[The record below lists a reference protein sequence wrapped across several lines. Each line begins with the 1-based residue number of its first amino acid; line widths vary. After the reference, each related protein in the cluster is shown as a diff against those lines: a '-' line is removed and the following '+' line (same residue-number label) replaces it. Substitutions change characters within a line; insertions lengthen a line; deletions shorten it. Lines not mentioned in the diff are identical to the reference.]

1 MTLPAPPEPTHSLA
15 ISGNPDE
22 GIVAFNVLETSNL
35 DLLKAFAW
43 IFHSDAIAGLRH
55 ELQKWAECENV
66 FLCPS
71 GECGIAQVLSLL
83 PQKEVVMPAWICH
96 QVKTAVKLAGKRIIF
111 VDLGKNNINSTSAEY
126 EEAAKPGR
134 ILLIAHLFGV
144 PTDVVNICELA
155 KRRDCLTI
163 EDAVPAIGGRQ
174 NGRLL
179 GTFADFGVFS
189 FEQSKRLSAFRGGFI
204 VANNEHLCDLAK
216 LDSNRLVGTTRPMP
230 YLHLAKAF
238 LQNFV
243 TNPLIYRQITRRL
256 LPLRPSPQNILR
268 VKERKIAPPAPYAQK
283 SDAPEIAPQT
293 QFYTKDMHPY
303 QAYLALQ
310 MIRRID
316 TISEQ
321 IAELA
326 RVYEKHFRGTPI
338 QTFLP
343 AGYDPSGLLRFPI
356 ALPGRNRSEI
366 IRLSQER
373 GVYLKTMWIEE
384 ESCAGLPNCIWA
396 ANNLIMLPLYTA
408 LSTGS
413 ARQIAETLLDVER
426 ALPR

>member
-1 MTLPAPPEPTHSLA
+1 MPLDHPISDHPLAPRRNPA
-15 ISGNPDE
+15 E
-22 GIVAFNVLETSNL
+22 GIVAFNALETSNL
-35 DLLKAFAW
+35 DLLRAFAW
-43 IFHSDAIAGLRH
+43 IFQPDAIAALRQ
-55 ELQKWAECENV
+55 ELQAWIQNENV

-71 GECGIAQVLSLL
+71 GECGIAQILSLL

-96 QVKTAVKLAGKRIIF
+96 QVKTAVKVAGKRIIF
-111 VDLGKNNINSTSAEY
+111 VDLGKNCINSTSAEY

-144 PTDVVNICELA
+144 PTDVAAICELA

-174 NGRLL
+174 DGRLL

-204 VANNEHLCDLAK
+204 VANNERLCDLTK
-216 LDSNRLVGTTRPMP
+216 LNSNRLVETTRPMP

-243 TNPLIYRQITRRL
+243 TNRWIYRQITRRL
-256 LPLRPSPQNILR
+256 LPVRPSSRQILR
-268 VKERKIAPPAPYAQK
+268 AREQKVVPPAPPAQRCG
-283 SDAPEIAPQT
+283 APEVVPQT

-303 QAYLALQ
+303 QAHLALQ

-316 TISEQ
+316 RISEQ

-326 RVYEKHFRGTPI
+326 EVYERHFRGTPI

-356 ALPGRNRSEI
+356 AIPGRDRSEI
-366 IRLSQER
+366 IRLSRGR
-373 GVYLKTMWIEE
+373 GVYLKTMWVEE

-396 ANNLIMLPLYTA
+396 AHNLIMLPLYTS

-413 ARQIAETLLDVER
+413 ARQIAEMLLDIER
-426 ALPR
+426 ELPK